1 MLTFIRKVYH
11 NRKKEYHLLLII
23 LIFLSAFEF
32 SFLAMYD
39 AFTHF
44 EFPIETRAS
53 LNAIP
58 ALPAFIAFI
67 LSAFVTKYFIINK
80 KQEFSILLLSGR
92 SPKDLFTY
100 LMIQFG
106 GLTAIAFLIGIAL
119 GKGIMYI
126 INYTLTGT
134 SSVQMNYQL
143 PTVILYNFCFVIF
156 TLLVIL
162 AISAHQF
169 VRLDTDLAKYVSHK
183 SVLAKPPYKP
193 QMSAIH
199 KKKTPIF
206 SIIISC
212 FIIFLTVQ
220 SLFQLMNSDLS
231 FQNLLMS
238 FVYALAGI
246 ILIVNTTIPLIYDLM
261 HNSILLKHP
270 ILMNGLSHFSEFSR
284 VMATLMNLNVCIIPI
299 IIFLLFFSSYNPIV
313 AAIVFP
319 CFLMTIIMIGLCFLL
334 RFTIYDH
341 EQRMPLATY
350 YAIGYSPQKLKL
362 ILIIKNLLFLILVI
376 IIPFLFLGELLYKSY
391 LENLLSISTIIG
403 IAVSYFCIYMAIMIY
418 IFIKERITLKEVTN
432 NVKYLNR
439 GQ

>member
-119 GKGIMYI
+119 GNGIMYI
-126 INYTLTGT
+126 INYTLSGT
-134 SSVQMNYQL
+134 SSVQMNYQV

-212 FIIFLTVQ
+212 FIVFLTVQ

-299 IIFLLFFSSYNPIV
+299 IIFLLFFSSYNPVV

-319 CFLMTIIMIGLCFLL
+319 
-334 RFTIYDH
+334 
-341 EQRMPLATY
+341 
-350 YAIGYSPQKLKL
+350 
-362 ILIIKNLLFLILVI
+362 
-376 IIPFLFLGELLYKSY
+376 
-391 LENLLSISTIIG
+391 
-403 IAVSYFCIYMAIMIY
+403 
-418 IFIKERITLKEVTN
+418 
-432 NVKYLNR
+432 
-439 GQ
+439 